1 MKYIARPLLPLFI
14 CLLAGVALTTV
25 EAGLAAA
32 PRWRACSNLNFGYSR
47 LSHELRSAL
56 VQSLFSR
63 IQAADSSD
71 APADS
76 DDAPPVKKNHKH
88 DSQNNDVVVTGGSY
102 KLDAGQSTSGGVV
115 LIGGTGTIGGNVDG
129 DLVMIGSKASFSGTV
144 NGDLVVIGSNLRID
158 AGAVTNGDFVSL
170 ASEAIGADELKVNGE
185 RVIFNTF
192 SPAVPIVK
200 EVFVN
205 IAQLRPMSPFSVFSW
220 TLAIIVLMV
229 RLLLGLMFP
238 KAFAAAGT
246 ILGERPIPSF
256 LIGLAVILGSAVL
269 SFLLVITLV
278 GIIALPFLGLAIFIL
293 DLFGCTSVCYWIGKR
308 IVPHLAERSYASYVW
323 IIAGTAVTWVLYCIP
338 VIGFIAAG
346 VVSLLG
352 LGTFSIYLVE
362 RYRPTTPQSL
372 TPTTAPAE
380 AAIPPPVQS
389 IPLALPSVEPAFAVS
404 LPRAQ
409 FFPRLVANLI
419 DLAVLY
425 ALLSSLHFTRATLP
439 FWVLYRFGMF
449 AWRSSTLGQIVLNLR
464 VQKPDGSSLV
474 GDYSSALIR
483 ALSSLLSLIPL
494 GLGFIWI
501 LFNRELEAWHD
512 KISGT
517 YVVQQ
522 NPSVTRAMTPPPSP
536 GPTARPPQT
545 M

>member
-32 PRWRACSNLNFGYSR
+32 PRWRACSNLSFGYSR

-185 RVIFNTF
+185 RVILNTF

-362 RYRPTTPQSL
+362 RYRPTIPQSL

-380 AAIPPPVQS
+380 AAMPPPVQS

-522 NPSVTRAMTPPPSP
+522 NPSVTRAMTPPSP

>member
-1 MKYIARPLLPLFI
+1 
-14 CLLAGVALTTV
+14 
-25 EAGLAAA
+25 
-32 PRWRACSNLNFGYSR
+32 
-47 LSHELRSAL
+47 
-56 VQSLFSR
+56 
-63 IQAADSSD
+63 
-71 APADS
+71 
-76 DDAPPVKKNHKH
+76 
-88 DSQNNDVVVTGGSY
+88 
-102 KLDAGQSTSGGVV
+102 
-115 LIGGTGTIGGNVDG
+115 
-129 DLVMIGSKASFSGTV
+129 
-144 NGDLVVIGSNLRID
+144 
-158 AGAVTNGDFVSL
+158 
-170 ASEAIGADELKVNGE
+170 
-185 RVIFNTF
+185 
-192 SPAVPIVK
+192 
-200 EVFVN
+200 
-205 IAQLRPMSPFSVFSW
+205 
-220 TLAIIVLMV
+220 LAIIVLIV
-229 RLLLGLMFP
+229 CLLLGRLFP
-238 KAFAAAGT
+238 KAFAATDT

-308 IVPHLAERSYASYVW
+308 ILPHLAKRSYASYAW
-323 IIAGTAVTWVLYCIP
+323 ITAGTAVTWLLYCIP

-362 RYRPTTPQSL
+362 RYRPTTPQLL
-372 TPTTAPAE
+372 TPTTAPAHE
-380 AAIPPPVQS
+380 TNPPPDRS
-389 IPLALPSVEPAFAVS
+389 IPLALPSIEPALAVS
-404 LPRAQ
+404 FPRAQ

-425 ALLSSLHFTRATLP
+425 ALLSSLHFTRATIP
-439 FWVLYRFGMF
+439 FWVLYRCGMF

-501 LFNRELEAWHD
+501 LFNREHEAWHD

-517 YVVQQ
+517 HVVQQ
-522 NPSVTRAMTPPPSP
+522 NPSVTRATTPPPSP
-536 GPTARPPQT
+536 GPSATPPQT

>member
-1 MKYIARPLLPLFI
+1 MKYIARSLVPLLI
-14 CLLAGVALTTV
+14 CLLVRVALTTA
-25 EAGLAAA
+25 EAGLPAA
-32 PRWRACSNLNFGYSR
+32 PRWACANLNCGYSR
-47 LSHELRSAL
+47 LSHELKGAL
-56 VQSLFSR
+56 VRSLFFR

-71 APADS
+71 APDDS
-76 DDAPPVKKNHKH
+76 EAPPVKKSHKH
-88 DSQNNDVVVTGGSY
+88 HSENEAVVTGGSY

-115 LIGGTGTIGGNVDG
+115 LIGSTGTIGGNVDG
-129 DLVMIGSKASFSGTV
+129 DLVIIGSKASFSGTV
-144 NGDLVVIGSNLRID
+144 DGDLVVIGSNLRID

-170 ASEAIGADELKVNGE
+170 ASEAKGADELKVNGD
-185 RVIFNTF
+185 RVILDTF

-205 IAQLRPMSPFSVFSW
+205 IAQLRPMSPFSAFSW
-220 TLAIIVLMV
+220 TLAIIVLIV
-229 RLLLGLMFP
+229 RLLLGLIFP
-238 KAFAAAGT
+238 KAFAATDT

-308 IVPHLAERSYASYVW
+308 IVPHIAERSFASYVW
-323 IIAGTAVTWVLYCIP
+323 ITAGTAVTWVLYCIP

-346 VVSLLG
+346 VMSLLG

-362 RYRPTTPQSL
+362 RYRPTAPQPL
-372 TPTTAPAE
+372 APTTAPAQGANPP
-380 AAIPPPVQS
+380 AAHSV
-389 IPLALPSVEPAFAVS
+389 PLALPSVEPAFAVS

-522 NPSVTRAMTPPPSP
+522 NPSVTRATTPPPSA
-536 GPTARPPQT
+536 GPSATPPQT

>member
-185 RVIFNTF
+185 RVILNTF

-238 KAFAAAGT
+238 KAFAAAST

-362 RYRPTTPQSL
+362 RYRPTIPQSL

>member
-47 LSHELRSAL
+47 LSHELKSAL
-56 VQSLFSR
+56 VQSLFSQ

-129 DLVMIGSKASFSGTV
+129 DLVMIGSKASLSGTV

-170 ASEAIGADELKVNGE
+170 ASEAIGVDELKVNGE
-185 RVIFNTF
+185 RVILNTL

-220 TLAIIVLMV
+220 TLAIIVLIV

-308 IVPHLAERSYASYVW
+308 IVPHLAEQSYASYVW
-323 IIAGTAVTWVLYCIP
+323 IIVGTAVTWVLYCIP

-380 AAIPPPVQS
+380 AAMPPPVQS

-425 ALLSSLHFTRATLP
+425 ALLSSLHFTRGTLP

-449 AWRSSTLGQIVLNLR
+449 AWRSSTLGQIVLHLR

>member
-32 PRWRACSNLNFGYSR
+32 PRWRACSNLSFGYSR

-71 APADS
+71 APANS

-185 RVIFNTF
+185 RVILNTF

-238 KAFAAAGT
+238 KAFAAAST

-362 RYRPTTPQSL
+362 RYRPTIPQSL

-380 AAIPPPVQS
+380 AAMPPPVQS

-522 NPSVTRAMTPPPSP
+522 NPSVTRAMTPPSP

>member
-1 MKYIARPLLPLFI
+1 MKYIARPLLPLFV
-14 CLLAGVALTTV
+14 CLLVRVALTTA
-25 EAGLAAA
+25 EAGLPAA
-32 PRWRACSNLNFGYSR
+32 PSWACANLNCGYCR
-47 LSHELRSAL
+47 LSHELRGAL

-71 APADS
+71 ALDDS
-76 DDAPPVKKNHKH
+76 DAPPVKKNHKH
-88 DSQNNDVVVTGGSY
+88 HSENEAVVTGGSY

-115 LIGGTGTIGGNVDG
+115 LIGSNGTIGGNVDG

-144 NGDLVVIGSNLRID
+144 NGDFVVIGSNLRID

-170 ASEAIGADELKVNGE
+170 ASEAKGADELKVNGD
-185 RVIFNTF
+185 RVILDTF

-205 IAQLRPMSPFSVFSW
+205 IAQLRPMSPFSAFSW
-220 TLAIIVLMV
+220 TLAIIVLIV
-229 RLLLGLMFP
+229 RLLLGLIFP
-238 KAFAAAGT
+238 KAFAATDT

-308 IVPHLAERSYASYVW
+308 IVPQIAERSYATYVW

-346 VVSLLG
+346 VMSLLG
-352 LGTFSIYLVE
+352 FGTFSIYLVE
-362 RYRPTTPQSL
+362 RYRPTAPQPL
-372 TPTTAPAE
+372 TPTTAPAQ
-380 AAIPPPVQS
+380 AANPPAALSV
-389 IPLALPSVEPAFAVS
+389 PLALPSVEPAFAVS

-439 FWVLYRFGMF
+439 CWVLYRFGMF

-522 NPSVTRAMTPPPSP
+522 NPSVTRATTPPPSP
-536 GPTARPPQT
+536 GPSATPPQT

>member
-32 PRWRACSNLNFGYSR
+32 PRWRACSNLSFGYSR

-71 APADS
+71 APANS

-185 RVIFNTF
+185 RVILNTF

-362 RYRPTTPQSL
+362 RYRPTIPQSL

-380 AAIPPPVQS
+380 AAMPPPVQS

-522 NPSVTRAMTPPPSP
+522 NPSVTRAMTPPSP

>member
-32 PRWRACSNLNFGYSR
+32 PRWRACSNLSFGYSR

-63 IQAADSSD
+63 IQAADSFD

-185 RVIFNTF
+185 RVILNTF

-362 RYRPTTPQSL
+362 RYRPTIPQSL

-380 AAIPPPVQS
+380 AAMPPPVQS

-522 NPSVTRAMTPPPSP
+522 NPSVTRAMTPPSP